1 MSSTSNMKRLTIIA
15 VIVIAVMS
23 IPYWV
28 MRPTIK
34 RINIHQQTKTECMMY
49 QMQYSALSPTKT
61 YDQENYLQQSYEI
74 YQGLCDILMRI
85 KSDDES
91 VYLKESI
98 RYSLDEIF
106 QDQVTSIRSLDD
118 ILLKSKYIRDILS
131 KEMELLH
138 QIGDQYEEM
147 AMDELR
153 RMNI

>member
-1 MSSTSNMKRLTIIA
+1 MKRLTIIA
-15 VIVIAVMS
+15 VIVIAVIS

-34 RINIHQQTKTECMMY
+34 RINIHQQTKTECMKY
-49 QMQYSALSPTKT
+49 QMQYSVLSPTKT
-61 YDQENYLQQSYEI
+61 YDQENYRQQSYEI
-74 YQGLCDILMRI
+74 YRGLCDILMRI

-91 VYLKESI
+91 VYLQESI

-106 QDQVTSIRSLDD
+106 QDQVASIRTLDD
-118 ILLKSKYIRDILS
+118 ILLQSKYIRGILS
-131 KEMELLH
+131 QEIEFLH
-138 QIGDQYEEM
+138 QVGDQYEEM

>member
-1 MSSTSNMKRLTIIA
+1 MK
-15 VIVIAVMS
+15 
-23 IPYWV
+23 
-28 MRPTIK
+28 
-34 RINIHQQTKTECMMY
+34 Y

-74 YQGLCDILMRI
+74 YRGLCDILVRI

-91 VYLKESI
+91 VYLKKSI

-106 QDQVTSIRSLDD
+106 QDQVTSIRTLDD
-118 ILLKSKYIRDILS
+118 ILLQSKYIRGILS
-131 KEMELLH
+131 QEVELLH
-138 QIGDQYEEM
+138 QVGDQYEEM

>member
-1 MSSTSNMKRLTIIA
+1 MKRLTIIA
-15 VIVIAVMS
+15 VIVIAVIS

-34 RINIHQQTKTECMMY
+34 RINIHQQTKTECMKY

-61 YDQENYLQQSYEI
+61 YDQENYLQESYEI
-74 YQGLCDILMRI
+74 YRGLCDILMRI

-91 VYLKESI
+91 VYLQESI

-106 QDQVTSIRSLDD
+106 QDQVASIKSLDD
-118 ILLKSKYIRDILS
+118 ILLQSKYIKDILS

-138 QIGDQYEEM
+138 QVGDQYEEM
-147 AMDELR
+147 AMDELS